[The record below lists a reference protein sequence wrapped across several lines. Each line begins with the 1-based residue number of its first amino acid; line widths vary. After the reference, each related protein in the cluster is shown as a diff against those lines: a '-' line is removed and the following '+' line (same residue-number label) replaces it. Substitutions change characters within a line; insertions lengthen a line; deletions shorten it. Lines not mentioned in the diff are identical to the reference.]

1 MITSAAD
8 IGEET
13 EMELSI
19 KIDVPY
25 KLQRFLQNP
34 NSRVSE
40 IMKEADKEVLEL
52 LRSEISANAP
62 KKRGQLAG
70 SITVDLEK
78 RKVFSPLVYA
88 RAVELG
94 HYATPKYGS
103 FLKFYSEKLGRD
115 VFLKFVRT
123 KKQPYFFK
131 TYNANRL
138 KIRDIYDKAFERL
151 P

>member
-1 MITSAAD
+1 
-8 IGEET
+8 
-13 EMELSI
+13 MELSV

-25 KLQRFLQNP
+25 RLQRFLQNP

-40 IMKEADKEVLEL
+40 IMKEADKDVLEL
-52 LRSEISANAP
+52 LRSEISRNAP
-62 KKRGQLAG
+62 KKSGRLAE
-70 SITVDLEK
+70 SITVDLDN

-94 HYATPKYGS
+94 HYAESIRGT
-103 FLKFYSEKLGRD
+103 FLKFTDMGKD
-115 VFLKFVRT
+115 VFLRFTRS
-123 KKQPYFFK
+123 KKQPFFFK
-131 TYNANRL
+131 AINANRL